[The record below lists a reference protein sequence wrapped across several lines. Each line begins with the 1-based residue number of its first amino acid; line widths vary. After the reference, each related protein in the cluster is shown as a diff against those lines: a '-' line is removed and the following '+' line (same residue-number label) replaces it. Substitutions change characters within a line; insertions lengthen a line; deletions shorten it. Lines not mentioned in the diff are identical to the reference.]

1 MTDVLENQIKRQRRE
16 NNNNGVRPS
25 MYMETLIVMDNS
37 FINYHQESDS
47 ENYILT
53 AFNMVIYNTYI
64 LLKIYLKF

>member
-53 AFNMVIYNTYI
+53 AFNMVTYNTYI